1 MEEDPQCPL
10 SLLHLRKTEGGK
22 RSSALDLL
30 YPLKHVET
38 KIIEEGLC
46 CDLTRFSL
54 ERCFLRKKS
63 GEKIYKNVL
72 QKCFF
77 YFFVL
82 IIIL

>member
-54 ERCFLRKKS
+54 ERCFLRKS
-63 GEKIYKNVL
+63 QEKKYNYVL

-77 YFFVL
+77 SFFVL